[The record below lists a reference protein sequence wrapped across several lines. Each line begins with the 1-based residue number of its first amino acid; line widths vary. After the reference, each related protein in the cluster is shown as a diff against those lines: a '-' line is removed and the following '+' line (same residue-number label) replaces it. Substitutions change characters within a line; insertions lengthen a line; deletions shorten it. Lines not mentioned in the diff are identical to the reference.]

1 MKSSTTDS
9 ISLPIRPSKIYPL
22 LKPIHAFLA
31 AESAGGILLL
41 LATVA
46 ALAWANSPWGHSYH
60 DFWYQKFSLT
70 LGSLSHAMSLEH
82 WVNDGLMVVFFLLV
96 GLEIK
101 REILI
106 GELASLRKAAL
117 PIVAAIGGMV
127 VPASIYAAFNI
138 GKEGSPGWGV
148 PMATDIAFAVGVL
161 ALVGRG
167 VPASVKVFLLAVA
180 IVDDLGAVLVI
191 ALFYTSEI
199 SMSALGVAGGFL
211 FALML
216 LNFWGVHRP
225 LPYILLGIGL
235 WIATLF
241 SGVHATIAGVLLAFT
256 IPATRQAEER
266 DYLQYMNKMLS
277 RFGRDATEVPD
288 KLTDDQ
294 SHALKAMEEASQA
307 VQTPLAR
314 VEHALLTPVTFFIVP
329 LFALANAGVN
339 VSHGAAEAAT
349 SPITW
354 GIFLGLLLGKPIG
367 VLGASFIAL
376 KTGVATLPAGA
387 TIKQV
392 FGVGLLCG
400 IGFTMS
406 LFVANLAFGK
416 VEHLLVDAKIGI
428 LAASLVSG
436 ILGGWII
443 ATAKSAPESL
453 AADRLEHERH

>member
-1 MKSSTTDS
+1 MNPTIPDAV
-9 ISLPIRPSKIYPL
+9 SLPVKPSKIDPL
-22 LKPIHAFLA
+22 LKPIYAFLA
-31 AESAGGILLL
+31 AESAGGVLLL

-46 ALAWANSPWGHSYH
+46 ALAWANSPWGHTYH
-60 DFWYQKFSLT
+60 DFWYQKLTLT

-82 WVNDGLMVVFFLLV
+82 WVNDGLMVIFFLLV

-101 REILI
+101 REIVI
-106 GELASLRKAAL
+106 GELASVRKAAL

-138 GKEGSPGWGV
+138 RGEGSPGWGV

-161 ALVGRG
+161 ALVGKG
-167 VPASVKVFLLAVA
+167 IPATVKIFLLAIA

-191 ALFYTSEI
+191 ALFYTSDI
-199 SMSALGVAGGFL
+199 SMAALAAAGGFL
-211 FALML
+211 FALAL

-225 LPYILLGIGL
+225 LPYMLLGIGL

-256 IPATRQAEER
+256 IPATRQAEEA
-266 DYLQYMNKMLS
+266 DYLKYMNKMLS
-277 RFGRDATEVPD
+277 RFGRDATNIPD
-288 KLTDDQ
+288 KITHDQ

-314 VEHALLTPVTFFIVP
+314 VEHALLTPVSFFIVP
-329 LFALANAGVN
+329 LFALANAGVD
-339 VSHGAAEAAT
+339 VRHGAAEAAG

-376 KTGVATLPAGA
+376 KTGIATLPAGGNL
-387 TIKQV
+387 KQIA
-392 FGVGLLCG
+392 GVGVLCG

-416 VEHLLVDAKIGI
+416 VDHLLTDAKIGI

-436 ILGGWII
+436 IVGGLII
-443 ATAKSAPESL
+443 ATAKSSPQAL
-453 AADRLEHERH
+453 AADRAENESH